1 MMLDREAAI
10 HGRVSNHC
18 FRRSPRPRTTAS
30 ERLWRSSE
38 RPARA
43 QCRNAAATRGEF
55 LFSASSD
62 TLPVNARLTAPD
74 PRQPRPGLDP
84 LGNRGRRAAQ
94 LTVTV
99 GPNERIGRWL
109 VNMASN
115 PVVRLG
121 NCLGLAVVVGIL
133 CWFSYAANAADP
145 NPLSP
150 LDTSS
155 PRATL
160 EGFIETVDDIYA
172 GMTDILKEYANSD
185 RLYLTAE
192 LRQRQIALLRRAP
205 KAIRALDTSGV
216 SPVLMDT
223 IPVERLLQLKEI
235 LDRIELPAAANIP
248 DRETMARLGS
258 KRWRLPGTEIDFVMI
273 QDGPRAGEYL
283 VSAET
288 MDHLPDFYQQVKNL
302 PYKPGPAKQLNEV
315 FRKLSGGNTAT
326 LYDAFLSS
334 PVGLVGFVPLRWM
347 LDLPAWAKV
356 QVAGVTAWQWMGLS
370 VGLLVGALF
379 IFASRRLVNRGTD
392 EPRVHWRGL
401 PVPLAI
407 NLVAAFLVPVLFAL
421 FRIGGTTRVVIAF
434 AQTTT
439 FYLSAAWLSIIGL
452 IILGDLV
459 VTSEHL
465 RRSSLD
471 SQLVRLGV
479 RLIGVLCIVAFLI
492 RGADELGFP
501 AYSVLAGLGVGGLAV
516 ALAARDSIANLL
528 GSLLIMLEKPFRVGH
543 YIRVGGTE
551 GTVEDVGFRSTR
563 IRTLDNSLISI
574 PNNAVVN
581 ATVENL
587 SLRTM
592 RRQRFFLQVTYDT
605 TRAKLEE
612 LVAGIRRLIL
622 EHRLTNK
629 TNLQVRFNN
638 FSESSL
644 DILVM
649 FYFDSQDY
657 TIELAEREA
666 ILLQIMGLTTD
677 LGVEFAFPTR
687 TIHVEAAALPGGSL
701 RADVSGWPVS

>member
-1 MMLDREAAI
+1 M
-10 HGRVSNHC
+10 
-18 FRRSPRPRTTAS
+18 T
-30 ERLWRSSE
+30 
-38 RPARA
+38 
-43 QCRNAAATRGEF
+43 
-55 LFSASSD
+55 
-62 TLPVNARLTAPD
+62 
-74 PRQPRPGLDP
+74 
-84 LGNRGRRAAQ
+84 
-94 LTVTV
+94 
-99 GPNERIGRWL
+99 
-109 VNMASN
+109 SN
-115 PVVRLG
+115 PVVNLAK
-121 NCLGLAVVVGIL
+121 CLGSAIMVCLL
-133 CWFSYAANAADP
+133 CWFSFAANAADP

-172 GMTDILKEYANSD
+172 GMTDILQEYAISD
-185 RLYLTAE
+185 RLYLPTA

-235 LDRIELPAAANIP
+235 LDRIELPAAADIP
-248 DRETMARLGS
+248 DSETMARLGS

-288 MDHLPDFYQQVKNL
+288 MDRLPDFYQQVKNL

-315 FRKLSGGNTAT
+315 FRKLSGDNRAT
-326 LYDAFLSS
+326 LYEAFLSS
-334 PVGLVGFVPLRWM
+334 PVGLAGFVPLRWM
-347 LDLPAWAKV
+347 LELPGWAKV
-356 QVAGVTAWQWMGLS
+356 PVAGVTAWQWLGLS
-370 VGLLVGALF
+370 LGLLVGALF
-379 IFASRRLVNRGTD
+379 IFASHRLARRLGNPGKD
-392 EPRVHWRGL
+392 EPGAHWRAL

-439 FYLSAAWLSIIGL
+439 FYLSAAWLSIICL

-587 SLRTM
+587 SLRAM

-605 TRAKLEE
+605 TRAELEE
-612 LVAGIRRLIL
+612 LVEGIRRLIL
-622 EHRLTNK
+622 EHPLTNK

-649 FYFDSQDY
+649 FYFDIQDY

-666 ILLQIMGLTTD
+666 ILLRTMD
-677 LGVEFAFPTR
+677 LVQKVGVAFAFPTR
-687 TIHVEAAALPGGSL
+687 TLQIEGALSATSASSAAMSRGDGAGSP
-701 RADVSGWPVS
+701 R